1 MWLVWRPGS
10 PDPSRPSPAIH
21 FDDPA
26 KDRKDG
32 AKDKRLAVIPIATE
46 HQALFL
52 RGELPLRELVLL
64 DAYKAPPMPVT
75 ADA

>member
-1 MWLVWRPGS
+1 MWLVWRPGA

-21 FDDPA
+21 HDDPA

-32 AKDKRLAVIPIATE
+32 AKETRFAVIPIAPE
-46 HQALFL
+46 H
-52 RGELPLRELVLL
+52 RELPIADLVRL
-64 DAYKAPPMPVT
+64 DAYKAPPVT